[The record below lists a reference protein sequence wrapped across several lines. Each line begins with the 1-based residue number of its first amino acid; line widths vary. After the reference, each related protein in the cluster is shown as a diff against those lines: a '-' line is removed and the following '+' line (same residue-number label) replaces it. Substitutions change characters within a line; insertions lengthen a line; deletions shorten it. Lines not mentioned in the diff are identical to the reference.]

1 MNWKSPNQ
9 KVEMGRTC
17 STIRDRERDPAHHC
31 GKKYLGISQPVHPQ
45 SQRSSHLTMPAYHY
59 HGQTSNHLTDWSGG
73 SASSSFQNIAKQL
86 YVLVMSSGVENIKRS
101 FEEKGKWSLEQS
113 MFLVILGE
121 YEEGG
126 KTQRAEVQT
135 CNPSVWVRGMNT
147 ILHII

>member
-1 MNWKSPNQ
+1 
-9 KVEMGRTC
+9 
-17 STIRDRERDPAHHC
+17 
-31 GKKYLGISQPVHPQ
+31 
-45 SQRSSHLTMPAYHY
+45 MPAYNY

-86 YVLVMSSGVENIKRS
+86 YILVMSSGVESIKRS

-126 KTQRAEVQT
+126 KTQED
-135 CNPSVWVRGMNT
+135 RGAH
-147 ILHII
+147 LQSLCLGEGYD